1 MAVGATGGSVLRMT
15 LGQSL
20 RLGFVGVFAGTVLDL
35 LVTRGLSSLLFEVV
49 PAGPVVYAQLSTFL
63 LSVVVFASFVPAWR
77 SSRIDPVRVL
87 RAE

>member
-20 RLGFVGVFAGTVLDL
+20 RLGLVGVFAGTALDL
-35 LVTRGLSSLLFEVV
+35 LVTRGLSALLFEVV
-49 PAGPVVYAQLSTFL
+49 PVGPVVYVQLSAFL